1 MNLHRR
7 IQKFEYEKI
16 LPLIAAIGLI
26 SMSIFIAL
34 MLILYPLTI
43 KADDI
48 MPADYPNAVLI
59 NLNIAKAEIED
70 GMQ

>member
-1 MNLHRR
+1 MNLYRQL
-7 IQKFEYEKI
+7 QKFEYEKI